1 MTIKFTNKSFMQNL
15 YIVLSFTSILVV
27 ESLSKP
33 KPDVDIGKV
42 EGWVEVIV
50 RDKHGRIK
58 YAVGLSP
65 EELRKLKEKEGN
77 GDCDCTPPV
86 ISSLPSKDIDIH
98 YWRKNVV
105 TNVGLAAIIRLIG
118 SGLTENKFGYIAI
131 GTGTTPEAITDTAL
145 QTEIKR
151 KSATVSQVTTTIT
164 GDTALFEA
172 TFSSA
177 DTLSGSHNVSEAGVF
192 NASSGGILLARKV
205 FSAVPVNWDAGDQLT
220 IPPQPIIG

>member
-1 MTIKFTNKSFMQNL
+1 VI
-15 YIVLSFTSILVV
+15 
-27 ESLSKP
+27 ESVSKP

-58 YAVGLSP
+58 HAFGLSA
-65 EELRKLKEKEGN
+65 EKLRKLMESEDK
-77 GDCDCTPPV
+77 GDCDCTPPIV
-86 ISSLPSKDIDIH
+86 SSLPSKDIDVH

-105 TNVGLAAIIRLIG
+105 TNVGLACIIRLIG

-131 GTGTTPEAITDTAL
+131 GTGTTAEAVTDTAL

-151 KSATVSQVTTTIT
+151 KSATVSQVTTSIT

-177 DTLSGSHNVSEAGVF
+177 DGLTGTSNVSEAGVF
-192 NASSGGILLARKV
+192 NAPSGGSLLARKV